1 VVLWLIVK
9 VVARQDGRL
18 WCGEAQEPVVVELLC
33 CREPR
38 RPQIPVD
45 FGMCDH
51 HLEELVGS
59 WETVSL
65 GLEHDSGKAWWA
77 TGCSFLLRPQDDI
90 GLGLEADVAL
100 RQSVRRF
107 LKIPPE
113 ILHCDL
119 CIDGA
124 KLEWEVGNYW
134 YHQEVQW
141 LSRLVGLSGRVD
153 LVIALM
159 LVLEVCLH
167 HHCWGGAKLEL
178 EAGSFPV
185 YLAVQRLQ
193 HLADLCGDV
202 AQTIALALALDRSH
216 RLSSGVELERM
227 AESSLAYPAVQ

>member
-1 VVLWLIVK
+1 
-9 VVARQDGRL
+9 
-18 WCGEAQEPVVVELLC
+18 
-33 CREPR
+33 
-38 RPQIPVD
+38 
-45 FGMCDH
+45 
-51 HLEELVGS
+51 
-59 WETVSL
+59 
-65 GLEHDSGKAWWA
+65 
-77 TGCSFLLRPQDDI
+77 
-90 GLGLEADVAL
+90 
-100 RQSVRRF
+100 
-107 LKIPPE
+107 
-113 ILHCDL
+113 
-119 CIDGA
+119 
-124 KLEWEVGNYW
+124 
-134 YHQEVQW
+134 
-141 LSRLVGLSGRVD
+141 LSGRVD